1 MRLTPTLPAV
11 PLCDGG
17 PLFPVICS
25 LEDGSDLWGP
35 KKLGSRT
42 HLPQQKSKADGA
54 VPWDWIVHCL
64 LLVANQKVK
73 GMWAWSGVWQRAPC
87 KALARDA
94 AV

>member
-42 HLPQQKSKADGA
+42 HFPQQRSKADGA
-54 VPWDWIVHCL
+54 VPWGLDCAL
-64 LLVANQKVK
+64 LTSYSQ
-73 GMWAWSGVWQRAPC
+73 SES
-87 KALARDA
+87 
-94 AV
+94 